1 MPPGQPP
8 VVDLDAL
15 DFSTLLADQD
25 QVLAV
30 NPHRHELVLLT
41 GIVSIDAARQIIV
54 GYKDLGHDEFWARGH
69 FPRFPVMPGVLMCE
83 AGAQLTSFYMYH
95 QKIVPAD
102 RLVGLGGIEAARF
115 REPVRPGDRL
125 VLVGVGKRV
134 GPKLTRFE
142 ITGHVKRD
150 GKYDL
155 AFEVTILGVTLGT
168 LEDLL
173 RA

>member
-15 DFSTLLADQD
+15 DFTRLLADQE

-41 GIVSIDAARQIIV
+41 GIVAIDAEKHTIV
-54 GYKDLGHDEFWARGH
+54 GFKDLGPDEFWVRGH
-69 FPRFPVMPGVLMCE
+69 FPKFPVMPGVLMCE
-83 AGAQLTSFYMYH
+83 AAAQLTSYYMYH
-95 QKIVPAD
+95 QKIVPPD
-102 RLVGLGGIEAARF
+102 KLVGLGGIESARF
-115 REPVRPGDRL
+115 RAPVRPGDRL
-125 VLVGVGKRV
+125 VLVGVGKRTS
-134 GPKLTRFE
+134 PKLTRFE
-142 ITGHVKRD
+142 VNGYVRRAGTH
-150 GKYDL
+150 DL
-155 AFEVTILGVTLGT
+155 AFEATILGVTLGT